1 MMLSILKRYAN
12 RKLQRENQKLTADL
26 EAERRRLAVVEA
38 ERDTL
43 ALVLARDRSRI
54 EAEIASY
61 QRRKAEQE
69 GAPNE
74 RTGESVFDG

>member
-1 MMLSILKRYAN
+1 MIALLKRYAN
-12 RKLQRENQKLTADL
+12 RKLARENDRLVAEL

-74 RTGESVFDG
+74 RNQQSVFDG